1 MATSAVPRFDKGADV
16 TQEEMSKL
24 GKAMKDP
31 KFRDHIQEYLDEVSD
46 PAHRGEYE
54 QYLEQLEAKGE
65 LPKGQELLRADPGM
79 CVKTS
84 IRFKS
89 GQEQKLFINL
99 CQTPQMKDVEFL
111 SSGSGGQN
119 VNLPFTLA
127 PPRPD
132 KDKHGENCLTLD
144 MAVSNDTFKRADQ
157 NIQVLKLL
165 IDIACQ
171 NLQEHYLKGAEEV
184 KRDFKRLKSTK
195 CKGDRPYPM
204 SVRSEQL
211 KVSRA
216 QDVKKG
222 HGGDILTPSELK
234 QMKKDIRNKN
244 KKDAPAAIEEIDEED
259 LPPKPVEE
267 DQPTKIRVPQH
278 KLVQVGII
286 DLAEFMGENSCAVPN
301 RNIPKELKLVVE
313 LPGVKKAED
322 IDMEVTADNICI
334 EVSNRF
340 YLDLPLPYEIDE
352 ARGKAKFDKIART
365 LTITAPVIPKIKF
378 EDMDVDLTKTIQV
391 VGQDYD
397 SGISENEGSEDE
409 ELDDVADDEEQ
420 QDEADKENIDEEAV
434 KNGDAKGDNDP
445 LEDSPHKPSKQHV
458 EKLVEGLAS
467 KPEVQRSADL
477 IDDRVG
483 TGVVASAADQNT
495 HSQPQEG
502 SPDDPE
508 YVAADVFT
516 GQRPGYIF
524 TTRDGKLGYYRDGP
538 SRAFCPPSREAPGAE
553 AGDTTEM
560 REVST
565 KRLDKQKKAKRVKP
579 QPLVQEVDP
588 TVLPEADKPEATS
601 SPSGQGREN
610 QNGSGPA
617 EEEQAAPSIPIS
629 LVSLPEQPA
638 FTVRQNRQN
647 VSIHFPVDKLPG
659 DPVPG
664 LTHVRVDEER
674 LVATFCTDVHEEGA
688 EMIVRYR
695 HSLKQVCHTRLDGK
709 QYHWELRSG
718 REGVEVVLVIR
729 KVEQGYGGT
738 EVFDA
743 EAEWVE
749 PLPPTAPPEPESEL
763 EDEAA
768 EEAAEALE
776 LAAQPGGVVVGNEEA
791 EADPSSNTMV
801 GQAVLLENRFFLELF

>member
-65 LPKGQELLRADPGM
+65 LPKGQELLRADPGL

-111 SSGSGGQN
+111 NSGSGGQN

-132 KDKHGENCLTLD
+132 KDKNGENCLTLD
-144 MAVSNDTFKRADQ
+144 MAVSNDTFTRADQ
-157 NIQVLKLL
+157 NVQVLKLL

-184 KRDFKRLKSTK
+184 KRDFKRLKGTK

-211 KVSRA
+211 KVSKA

-244 KKDAPAAIEEIDEED
+244 KKDAPAAIEEIDEEEF
-259 LPPKPVEE
+259 PQKPVEE
-267 DQPTKIRVPQH
+267 EHPTKIRVPQH
-278 KLVQVGII
+278 KLVQVGVI
-286 DLAEFMGENSCAVPN
+286 DLAEFMGENSCPVPN

-313 LPGVKKAED
+313 LPGVKKADD
-322 IDMEVTADNICI
+322 IEMEVTGDNICI

-352 ARGKAKFDKIART
+352 ARGKAKYDKIART
-365 LTITAPVIPKIKF
+365 LTITAPVIPKIKP

-409 ELDDVADDEEQ
+409 LDDIADDDEEER
-420 QDEADKENIDEEAV
+420 EADKENVEEEPA
-434 KNGDAKGDNDP
+434 KNGESKGDDEP
-445 LEDSPHKPSKQHV
+445 LEDSPHKPSKQQY

-483 TGVVASAADQNT
+483 TGVVASAADPDVG
-495 HSQPQEG
+495 SAAEEG
-502 SPDDPE
+502 LPDEPE
-508 YVAADVFT
+508 FVAADTFN
-516 GQRPGYIF
+516 GPRPGYIF
-524 TTRDGKLGYYRDGP
+524 TTRNGRPGYYRDGP
-538 SRAFCPPSREAPGAE
+538 TLAARPSSRETSEVDAE
-553 AGDTTEM
+553 GTTEM

-565 KRLDKQKKAKRVKP
+565 KRFEKQKKAKRAKP

-588 TVLPEADKPEATS
+588 TCLPEADKPEASS
-601 SPSGQGREN
+601 SPSAPSTERE
-610 QNGSGPA
+610 NGSGPA
-617 EEEQAAPSIPIS
+617 EDEQAVPSIPVS
-629 LVSLPEQPA
+629 LVSLQEQPA

-688 EMIVRYR
+688 EVIVRYR

-718 REGVEVVLVIR
+718 RDGVEVVLVIR
-729 KVEQGYGGT
+729 KIEQGYGDT

-743 EAEWVE
+743 DAEWVE

-768 EEAAEALE
+768 EEAQEALE

-801 GQAVLLENRFFLELF
+801 GQGVLLENRFFMELF